1 MALSRKFPDGNFTVT
16 DNLIFKSVLD
26 RGFPRSPPESL
37 PKRDLDLKPQRCPSP
52 PTPLMGPPGLQSS
65 DPTSL
70 PQGPVIYAQLD
81 HSGGPHSDKVN
92 KSESVVYADIR
103 KN

>member
-1 MALSRKFPDGNFTVT
+1 MALLQKFPSGNFTVT
-16 DNLIFKSVLD
+16 YNLVFKSVLD
-26 RGFPRSPPESL
+26 RGFPRRPPESL
-37 PKRDLDLKPQRCPSP
+37 RKRVSLWDPNAAPPRPLTGPSRFQTSDL
-52 PTPLMGPPGLQSS
+52 
-65 DPTSL
+65 TSL